1 MRTIAERNML
11 LLAQAELPSGIKLT
25 TEEFCD
31 GWTFVRSSDAR
42 RLGKKVS
49 AQGWNFL
56 KIADRS
62 LRSGVGDT
70 SQVAIASALKLAIR
84 QVNGKINS
92 VEVEHIE
99 LTKYPWFFLA
109 RVRINLY
116 RVQKEAELAAMDE
129 PMLNPL
135 PSRSS
140 RTSRGTSELIPN
152 FGAAVPMLKELFLSS
167 TNA

>member
-11 LLAQAELPSGIKLT
+11 LLAEAELPAGLKLA
-25 TEEFCD
+25 TEEFYE
-31 GWTFVRSSDAR
+31 GWAFVRSSDAH
-42 RLGKKVS
+42 RLGKKIR
-49 AQGWNFL
+49 ARGWNFL
-56 KIADRS
+56 KIADRA

-70 SQVAIASALKLAIR
+70 SQEAIASALKLAIR
-84 QVNGKINS
+84 QANDQTNS

-116 RVQKEAELAAMDE
+116 RVQQEAELPEMNELLSD
-129 PMLNPL
+129 PI
-135 PSRSS
+135 SS
-140 RTSRGTSELIPN
+140 QPGRTSRGTSELIPN

-167 TNA
+167 TSA